1 MSLQFPASAVAGKV
15 AGKVAGDGG
24 DVQSHSVSLYFS
36 LSLCEGGGGRQ

>member
-15 AGKVAGDGG
+15 AGKVAGDGC
-24 DVQSHSVSLYFS
+24 DVQSHVIVFLS